1 MKRLYLDIAAYSDK
15 PIDKHGDY
23 VSAESEHSNILLLG
37 YAFDDE
43 DPRVINLM
51 EDGAIPTHLVYA
63 LVSPDV
69 DKFAYNARTVRVFLS
84 RHLIHKADAFLPA
97 YSWRCLKAWS
107 EYLGYPKTLRG
118 VTDILDIHDPC
129 PNIRKTASQA
139 ITRILDDAV
148 DPKAA
153 AVREAISPKLNV
165 LAQCVKQ
172 SVQITQ
178 EIHRRLRETPMTER
192 EWTHYW
198 VVEYANDRGIRLD
211 TKFLRGALRCAAAC
225 KAQLWEQFRTITGL
239 PAECGAR
246 AFKDWLSAHGVNAP
260 SVSQETILKLRRRA
274 TGKVSEALDIWSA
287 IMRNPTRHYQALA
300 SHCSVDGRLRGLYTC
315 NGGKLGMLKFPFL
328 QTDNLPACVDDNAD
342 ELRKR
347 VATCDSGWLK
357 ENLRSIPDILNRLLG
372 TVFISGK
379 GRRFA
384 MFTFRHLNESVL
396 HWLAQ
401 ASFSDCAGKD
411 GFPSKVPLVAEYLPA
426 QDYANAGSAI
436 CRLYLNV
443 ENAIRNCLAAR
454 CDVET
459 CRLRFHAD
467 EKWLTVT
474 LPSGHA
480 LVYHTPFIRIDPA
493 GFSAIRVMGLNPDNK
508 WGYRILDGKNI
519 VQDIVRAVARDFLL
533 YKMVCVEA
541 NEDFIALPFRDG
553 LLIEIDAAQNL
564 CMAAHTLRGL
574 PQWANGL
581 TVHIDGYLCEDY
593 FKRASCGRF
602 RTKGGISYAR

>member
-1 MKRLYLDIAAYSDK
+1 M
-15 PIDKHGDY
+15 
-23 VSAESEHSNILLLG
+23 
-37 YAFDDE
+37 
-43 DPRVINLM
+43 
-51 EDGAIPTHLVYA
+51 
-63 LVSPDV
+63 
-69 DKFAYNARTVRVFLS
+69 
-84 RHLIHKADAFLPA
+84 
-97 YSWRCLKAWS
+97 
-107 EYLGYPKTLRG
+107 
-118 VTDILDIHDPC
+118 
-129 PNIRKTASQA
+129 
-139 ITRILDDAV
+139 
-148 DPKAA
+148 
-153 AVREAISPKLNV
+153 
-165 LAQCVKQ
+165 
-172 SVQITQ
+172 
-178 EIHRRLRETPMTER
+178 
-192 EWTHYW
+192 
-198 VVEYANDRGIRLD
+198 
-211 TKFLRGALRCAAAC
+211 
-225 KAQLWEQFRTITGL
+225 
-239 PAECGAR
+239 
-246 AFKDWLSAHGVNAP
+246 
-260 SVSQETILKLRRRA
+260 
-274 TGKVSEALDIWSA
+274 
-287 IMRNPTRHYQALA
+287 
-300 SHCSVDGRLRGLYTC
+300 
-315 NGGKLGMLKFPFL
+315 
-328 QTDNLPACVDDNAD
+328 
-342 ELRKR
+342 
-347 VATCDSGWLK
+347 
-357 ENLRSIPDILNRLLG
+357 
-372 TVFISGK
+372 
-379 GRRFA
+379 
-384 MFTFRHLNESVL
+384 NESVL

-459 CRLRFHAD
+459 YRLRFHAD
-467 EKWLTVT
+467 EKRMTVT

-493 GFSAIRVMGLNPDNK
+493 GFSAIRVMGLKPDNK
-508 WGYRILDGKNI
+508 WGCRILDGKNI